1 MFKIKVE
8 RIVKAPIDKVFD
20 AISDHANYA
29 LYPSVGIAHLLNE
42 GDGERNGKGALRT
55 VETGVFKVWERITA
69 FQRPIH
75 MQYKIER
82 SKPFKIDHYEGI
94 IDLKD
99 LADGTTHV
107 TWVSEGKIAVPL
119 IGRFL
124 DNKMQKQGTAV
135 FHSMLKSIES
145 R

>member
-8 RIVKAPIDKVFD
+8 RIVKAPIDKVFE

-42 GDGERNGKGALRT
+42 GDEERNGKGAFRT
-55 VETGVFKVWERITA
+55 VETGAFKVWERITA

-99 LADGTTHV
+99 LGDGTTHV

>member
-8 RIVKAPIDKVFD
+8 RIVKAPIDKVFE

-29 LYPSVGIAHLLNE
+29 LYPSVGIARLLNE
-42 GDGERNGKGALRT
+42 GDEERNGKGAFRT
-55 VETGVFKVWERITA
+55 VETGAFKVWERITA

-99 LADGTTHV
+99 LGDGTTHV

>member
-8 RIVKAPIDKVFD
+8 RIVKAPIENVFE
-20 AISDHANYA
+20 AISDHASYA
-29 LYPSVGIAHLLNE
+29 LYPAVGIAKLLSE
-42 GDGERNGKGALRT
+42 GDEERNGKGAFRT
-55 VETGVFKVWERITA
+55 VETGAFKVWERIIA
-69 FQRPIH
+69 FERPVH

-82 SKPFKIDHYEGI
+82 AKPLKMDHYKGI

-99 LADGTTHV
+99 LGDGTTHV
-107 TWVSEGKIAVPL
+107 TWISEGKIRVPL
-119 IGRFL
+119 IGRFF
-124 DNKMQKQGTAV
+124 DSKMQKQGASV

>member
-8 RIVKAPIDKVFD
+8 RIVTAPIDKVFE

-29 LYPSVGIAHLLNE
+29 LYPSVGIARLLNE
-42 GDGERNGKGALRT
+42 GDEERNGKGAFRT
-55 VETGVFKVWERITA
+55 VETGAFKVWERITA

-99 LADGTTHV
+99 LGDGTTHV